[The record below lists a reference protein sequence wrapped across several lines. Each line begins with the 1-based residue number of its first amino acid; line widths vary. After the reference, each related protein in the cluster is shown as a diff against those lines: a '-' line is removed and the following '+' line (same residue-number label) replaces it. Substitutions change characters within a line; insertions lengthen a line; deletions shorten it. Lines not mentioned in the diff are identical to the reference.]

1 MAAKA
6 RGRAR
11 GRQDRGRQDRG
22 RSLRSDARELAL
34 MALCHLES
42 YDDDERDEALDIF
55 WANPPGIGHER
66 APAIEKW
73 IAKDDVRRFA
83 ERLLK
88 ALATA
93 GKTTDET
100 IEATSRR
107 WRVARMG
114 MIDRNILRLATAE
127 LSTIPETPRAVILA
141 EAVRLA
147 ARYGGERSAPFV
159 NGLTESL
166 AKRLRP

>member
-1 MAAKA
+1 MAVKGK
-6 RGRAR
+6 GRT
-11 GRQDRGRQDRG
+11 RGRQDRG
-22 RSLRSDARELAL
+22 RSQRSDARELAL

-42 YDDDERDEALDIF
+42 YDAYERDEALKIF
-55 WANPPGIGHER
+55 WSNPPGVGHER
-66 APAIEKW
+66 APAIDQW

-83 ERLLK
+83 ERLLS
-88 ALATA
+88 ALAEA
-93 GKTTDET
+93 GPTTDET

-127 LSTIPETPRAVILA
+127 LSAIAETPRAVILA